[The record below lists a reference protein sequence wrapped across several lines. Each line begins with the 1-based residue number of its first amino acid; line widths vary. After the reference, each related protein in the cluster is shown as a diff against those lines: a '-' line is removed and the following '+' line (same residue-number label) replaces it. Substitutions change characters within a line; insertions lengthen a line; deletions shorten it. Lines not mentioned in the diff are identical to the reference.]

1 MNCSLS
7 IPKKEEGKVRLIAKQ
22 AGGKLLFDP
31 EEAIWIYAG
40 KSLPAELAQYE
51 LTVKNLWTLDVPFTD
66 RAIAQA
72 CGAAW
77 SQQYKTWIY
86 EGNSL
91 PLELQGYLPNPYSWE
106 ERQGINATGINPTRC
121 KPIGITLH
129 PHQVIAKNA
138 IALAFNKLP
147 GFLLADEVG
156 LGKTYAAWAGLLE
169 QLKPKSE
176 VLIVA
181 PIAVLPVWREAI
193 VRFGDGGHQIII
205 MNYDRLKKLF
215 ETDKAV
221 KTLKGLAKHGNTM
234 KFNAIIW
241 DESHYLKS
249 MASDHPAA
257 RAKLAEKLYKSAD
270 FNLWLSA
277 TAGQNIMELGYLKPL
292 LTKIGGKFTSLE
304 QWCEDQGFKLKRG
317 DYGKWLWEPSPH
329 EEEKLHNL
337 LFKSSPCAGIR
348 RQPQEVAG
356 WPEIKRIPQPIEL
369 NNDQKQ
375 LYRLAWAEFIKV
387 LDLDRQAGKISTN
400 GLTATLRLRQKA
412 SLLKVKNTA
421 ELAEELIASGKRV
434 PISVEF
440 LDSIKALEEEFN
452 KRGIKHISI
461 TGATKDKEAN
471 RLYFQNG
478 HCDIILFTVKE
489 GISLH
494 QGQTMGT
501 KDKPRAQI
509 VHDLRW
515 SGISQHQI
523 DGRSHR
529 DGKYCPIYWMV
540 IKNTIE
546 EVVAQKL
553 LKRLEGMAGIMGDT
567 KEILL
572 ELMSSVGKT

>member
-1 MNCSLS
+1 MNCSLV
-7 IPKKEEGKVRLIAKQ
+7 IPKNQEEEARNIAKQ
-22 AGGKLLFDP
+22 AGGKLLYDP
-31 EEAIWIYAG
+31 DDQTWIFAG
-40 KSLPAELAQYE
+40 KSLPSALAKYE
-51 LTVKNLWTLDVPFTD
+51 PAGKRIWALDVPFTD
-66 RAIAQA
+66 RAAAQA
-72 CGAAW
+72 SGATWSAKFKAW
-77 SQQYKTWIY
+77 TY
-86 EGNSL
+86 EGSSL

-106 ERQGINATGINPTRC
+106 ERQGTTATGIKPSRGKPT
-121 KPIGITLH
+121 GIILH
-129 PHQVIAKNA
+129 PHQVEAKRAITNA
-138 IALAFNKLP
+138 ITCLP

-169 QLKPKSE
+169 KLRSGSE
-176 VLIVA
+176 ILIVA
-181 PIAVLPVWREAI
+181 PLAVLPVWREAI
-193 VRFGDGGHQIII
+193 TKMGDGGHSIII
-205 MNYDRLKKLF
+205 MNYERLKKLF
-215 ETDKAV
+215 ESEKKV
-221 KTLKGLAKHGNTM
+221 KTLKGLARHGNTM
-234 KFNAIIW
+234 KFDAIIW

-257 RAKLAEKLYKSAD
+257 RAKLAEKLYQSCK

-304 QWCEDQGFKLKRG
+304 QWCKDQGFNLTRG
-317 DYGKWLWEPSPH
+317 DYGKWLWEPSAQ
-329 EEEKLHNL
+329 EEERLHKL
-337 LFKSSPCAGIR
+337 LFKSKPSAGLR

-369 NNDQKQ
+369 DNAQKQ

-387 LDLDRQAGKISTN
+387 LELDRIAGKISTN

-412 SLLKVKNTA
+412 SLLKVQDTA

-440 LDSIKALEEEFN
+440 LDSLRALEEEFN
-452 KRGIKHISI
+452 KRGIKHTSI
-461 TGATKDKEAN
+461 TGTTKDKEAN
-471 RLYFQNG
+471 RLYFQSG
-478 HCDIILFTVKE
+478 KCDVILFTVKE

-494 QGQTMGT
+494 EGQIIT

-540 IKNTIE
+540 IKDTIE
-546 EVVAQKL
+546 EAVAQKL
-553 LKRLEGMAGIMGDT
+553 LKRMEGMAGIMGDT
-567 KEILL
+567 KEILM
-572 ELMSSVGKT
+572 ELMNSVGKP